1 MTSLTDDA
9 IDQIKRM
16 IVAGRLRPG
25 DRLPREQDLAELLGL
40 SRGTLREAVRALTA
54 MKVVDVRRGDGTY
67 VTSLAPELML
77 EALNFVVDLHR
88 DDTVLH
94 FLQVRSFI
102 EPESTA
108 RAALHADEALLLTL
122 GGLVDEGDQL
132 SRAEVVDH
140 ERLMVNDQRFHA
152 AINTAGGNP
161 VAAAILA
168 ATAGVTSRARIARS
182 VDIRAELTTVDDHRA
197 IYEAIRTGDPAR
209 ARLRAAMHIARTEDW
224 VRQQLSEGH
233 RWTAGLIEGAMIAR
247 DGSGSTNVPT
257 DEQQRSEEH
266 RRGLESPGLDLPVER
281 VRHHRAR
288 QSASSPVPGGPEH
301 TTRGAS

>member
-9 IDQIKRM
+9 IDQIKQM

-94 FLQVRSFI
+94 FLEVRSFI

-108 RAALHADEALLLTL
+108 RAAMHANQNLLRTL
-122 GGLVDEGDQL
+122 
-132 SRAEVVDH
+132 
-140 ERLMVNDQRFHA
+140 
-152 AINTAGGNP
+152 
-161 VAAAILA
+161 
-168 ATAGVTSRARIARS
+168 
-182 VDIRAELTTVDDHRA
+182 AELVA
-197 IYEAIRTGDPAR
+197 EA
-209 ARLRAAMHIARTEDW
+209 E
-224 VRQQLSEGH
+224 
-233 RWTAGLIEGAMIAR
+233 
-247 DGSGSTNVPT
+247 
-257 DEQQRSEEH
+257 
-266 RRGLESPGLDLPVER
+266 
-281 VRHHRAR
+281 
-288 QSASSPVPGGPEH
+288 
-301 TTRGAS
+301 

>member
-1 MTSLTDDA
+1 MASLTDVA
-9 IDQIKRM
+9 IDEIKRM

-88 DDTVLH
+88 DDTMLH
-94 FLQVRSFI
+94 FLEVRAFI

-108 RAALHADEALLLTL
+108 RAAMHADEDLLRTL
-122 GGLVDEGDQL
+122 AELVAEADQL
-132 SRAEVVDH
+132 SRADEVDH
-140 ERLMVNDQRFHA
+140 ERLMTNDQRFHA
-152 AINTAGGNP
+152 AVNTAGGNP

-182 VDIRAELTTVDDHRA
+182 VEISAELTTVDDHRA
-197 IYEAIRTGDPAR
+197 IYEAIRAGDPAR

-224 VRQQLSEGH
+224 VRQQLSDGQG
-233 RWTAGLIEGAMIAR
+233 WS
-247 DGSGSTNVPT
+247 DGSIEDGTVGRASTPLT
-257 DEQQRSEEH
+257 
-266 RRGLESPGLDLPVER
+266 L
-281 VRHHRAR
+281 
-288 QSASSPVPGGPEH
+288 VPGARRSSGQA
-301 TTRGAS
+301 RS

>member
-9 IDQIKRM
+9 IDQIKQM

-94 FLQVRSFI
+94 FLEVRSFI

-108 RAALHADEALLLTL
+108 RAAMHANQNLLRTLAELVAEA
-122 GGLVDEGDQL
+122 EQL

-182 VDIRAELTTVDDHRA
+182 VDIRAELTTVDDHLA
-197 IYEAIRTGDPAR
+197 IYEALRSGDPAR

-224 VRQQLSEGH
+224 VREQLSEGH
-233 RWTAGLIEGAMIAR
+233 RRTAGLIEGAMTTR
-247 DGSGSTNVPT
+247 DAEPGPAPPRELRQHGKRLSRV
-257 DEQQRSEEH
+257 
-266 RRGLESPGLDLPVER
+266 SPAPV
-281 VRHHRAR
+281 
-288 QSASSPVPGGPEH
+288 VPGRP
-301 TTRGAS
+301 TRGAS

>member
-1 MTSLTDDA
+1 MASLTDDA

-94 FLQVRSFI
+94 FLEVRSFI

-108 RAALHADEALLLTL
+108 RAALHADENLLRTL
-122 GGLVDEGDQL
+122 AELVAEADQL
-132 SRAEVVDH
+132 SQAEVVDH
-140 ERLMVNDQRFHA
+140 ESLMVNDQRFHA
-152 AINTAGGNP
+152 SINTAGGNP

-197 IYEAIRTGDPAR
+197 IYEAVRSGDPAR

-233 RWTAGLIEGAMIAR
+233 RWTAGLIEGATATAQAEPGELPPGQIRPEEPRPDLIFPGTGIA
-247 DGSGSTNVPT
+247 D
-257 DEQQRSEEH
+257 D
-266 RRGLESPGLDLPVER
+266 
-281 VRHHRAR
+281 RAR
-288 QSASSPVPGGPEH
+288 HREKPRSPVSPAPVVPGQPA
-301 TTRGAS
+301 RGVS